1 MVNLIGIK
9 LRLDKLED
17 EEKEA
22 KSTAKHIKVEIIIFV
37 IGSLLLAGLSW
48 VISSA
53 IFYVKSN
60 NVHQQAQ
67 YQKK

>member
-1 MVNLIGIK
+1 MVSLIGIK

-53 IFYVKSN
+53 TFYLKSN